1 MIMNWK
7 ILNLTLMSLIIGNIN
22 TGCFKPVGNG
32 SSASGSSSLGVSES
46 DTVLSDSTLPTSSLS
61 NTDPFVTGQ
70 FGSTFNTSLLDGSDS
85 NQLETAGTN
94 SSSGNLTSGST
105 SSETINSES
114 SSEVSSTTESPQPST
129 VFVSSS
135 VFDGNFF
142 TITADDQC
150 QSLAEIAL
158 LDGNYRS
165 WMSFIGETAIDRVS
179 SITGELIRVD
189 GLPFSLSL
197 QDLIDGNIINP
208 LKIDEF
214 GNEIIGEVWTST
226 TDKGILSG
234 DNCINWT
241 NSNPV
246 AMGYYGFSDSVT
258 SSWTNVQRAGT
269 CNMLRHIYCFQVKL
283 GV

>member
-1 MIMNWK
+1 MNWK
-7 ILNLTLMSLIIGNIN
+7 ILTLTLIFNSFNIN
-22 TGCFKPVGNG
+22 CFKPIGNG
-32 SSASGSSSLGVSES
+32 NSVSGSSSLGLSES
-46 DTVLSDSTLPTSSLS
+46 DTDLSGSTLPTSSAS
-61 NTDPFVTGQ
+61 NTDPFITGQ

-85 NQLETAGTN
+85 NQLETTESINTSSGSSTFELTSLET
-94 SSSGNLTSGST
+94 SSSS
-105 SSETINSES
+105 
-114 SSEVSSTTESPQPST
+114 SSTTESSQPSI
-129 VFVSSS
+129 VFVSSKI
-135 VFDGNFF
+135 FDGNFF
-142 TITADDQC
+142 TITADNQC
-150 QSLAEIAL
+150 QSLAEIASL
-158 LDGNYRS
+158 PGNYRS
-165 WMSFIGETAIDRVS
+165 WMSFIEETANERMS

-214 GNEIIGEVWTST
+214 GNEAIGEVWTST

-241 NSNPV
+241 NSNPI
-246 AMGYYGFSDSVT
+246 AMGYYGYSDSVT

-269 CNMLRHIYCFQVKL
+269 CNMFRHIYCFQVKL